1 MNQRK
6 IERLPEL
13 ANGDAWLTHRGRFLD
28 TSLMLEVGEDQYL
41 IHIREGRVQAVD
53 PGPFTMPSWTF
64 ALRASAEDWKT
75 FCSASPPPGFHDL
88 VAMMKFKRL
97 TLDGD
102 PYPFM
107 THIRY
112 FRDLLGRLRAGYPS

>member
-1 MNQRK
+1 MAVPTV
-6 IERLPEL
+6 ERLPEL
-13 ANGDAWLTHRGRFLD
+13 ANGDAWLVHRGRFLD
-28 TSLMLEVGEDQYL
+28 VDLMLEIGETQYL
-41 IHIREGRVQAVD
+41 VCIRKGRVESVNR
-53 PGPFTMPSWTF
+53 GPFVMPRWTF
-64 ALRASAEDWKT
+64 ALRASGDDW
-75 FCSASPPPGFHDL
+75 SAFWSPNPPPGSHDL

-112 FRDLLGRLRAGYPS
+112 FKDLLARLRPGAAS

>member
-1 MNQRK
+1 MVGHT

-13 ANGDAWLTHRGRFLD
+13 ANGDAWLIHRGRFLD
-28 TSLMLEVGEDQYL
+28 VDMMLEVGETQYL
-41 IHIREGRVQAVD
+41 VRIREGRVASVD
-53 PGPFTMPSWTF
+53 RGPFVMPRWTF
-64 ALRASAEDWKT
+64 ALRASLEDWNAY
-75 FCSASPPPGFHDL
+75 SSPAPAPGSHDL

-97 TLDGD
+97 VLDGD

-112 FRDLLGRLRAGYPS
+112 FKDLLGLLRAEAAP